1 MDLSGLNFLI
11 SNMESQSAD
20 VRIDQDTYIC
30 MYVCININT
39 VLNTDLSL
47 LLPFFF
53 VSPVL
58 TPGKKF
64 Q

>member
-47 LLPFFF
+47 LLPFFL
-53 VSPVL
+53 SL
-58 TPGKKF
+58 LC
-64 Q
+64 